1 MSGRKTWTADEVLT
15 AEDLNDYLM
24 DQSVV
29 VFASAAARSAAILA
43 PTEGMIT
50 YRIDDGVF
58 EYFNGSVWAQI
69 EAGSAFNAQ
78 RIDGITIFNTAGTP
92 TANAVGDLWFY

>member
-1 MSGRKTWTADEVLT
+1 M
-15 AEDLNDYLM
+15 M
-24 DQSVV
+24 
-29 VFASAAARSAAILA
+29 
-43 PTEGMIT
+43 T

-58 EYFNGSVWAQI
+58 EYFNGSAWAQI

-92 TANAVGDLWFY
+92 TANATGDLWFF